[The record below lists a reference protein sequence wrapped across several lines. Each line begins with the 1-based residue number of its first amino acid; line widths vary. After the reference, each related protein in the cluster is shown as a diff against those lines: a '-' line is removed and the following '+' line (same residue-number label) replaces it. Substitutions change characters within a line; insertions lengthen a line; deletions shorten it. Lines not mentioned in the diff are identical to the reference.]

1 MLFSAFERILKHG
14 AAAVFAV
21 FTLFARSFLPFY
33 KSGRSGGFA
42 FIFIGRKQN
51 ELFKYGA

>member
-14 AAAVFAV
+14 VAVFAA
-21 FTLFARSFLPFY
+21 FTLFARSFLPFH

-42 FIFIGRKQN
+42 FVFIGGKLN
-51 ELFKYGA
+51 EFFKY

>member
-14 AAAVFAV
+14 AAAVFAA
-21 FTLFARSFLPFY
+21 FTLFARSFLPFH

-42 FIFIGRKQN
+42 SIFIGRKQN

>member
-14 AAAVFAV
+14 AAVFAA
-21 FTLFARSFLPFY
+21 FTLFTRSFLSFH

>member
-1 MLFSAFERILKHG
+1 MLFSAFERILEHG

-21 FTLFARSFLPFY
+21 FTLFARCFLPFH

-42 FIFIGRKQN
+42 FIFIERKLN
-51 ELFKYGA
+51 EFFKY